1 MSSQGQS
8 YYEEGVRLE
17 TSGDVAG
24 AFDAFRRS
32 AKANPRIAAPYVGLA
47 RILTQNRQRRDAI
60 SCLERAVSCE
70 PANASVR
77 TILGQTLAEDGQLEA
92 AQTAFEAVLNVTPSA
107 PAALLGI
114 SSVYEDLG
122 DRAAAADVYR
132 QLLLADPGN
141 AKGLAGLL
149 VVAEGDALNVAVREA
164 YAQLEKA
171 DDQDAALIGYALGK
185 ALARAGDTDGAF
197 AAWASANEA
206 RRREAGPFDRDAF
219 DRRIDRL
226 CEIFNADFIA
236 EHRQLGEQSDRPVFV
251 VGLPRSGTTLT
262 EQILS
267 AHGQIYGAGE
277 LELLTDLAT
286 GLPDR
291 FGRADPPWPNA
302 AAYMT
307 QEHVSGI
314 GGDYLDRIAQLAP
327 ETASKVIDKQPL
339 NFWNLGLVAVAL
351 PNARI
356 IHCRRDIRDCGL
368 SIFSENFTP
377 DQRWATDLSDIAHY
391 WRGYRR
397 LMQHWREVSSLQV
410 LDVDYED
417 VVADLEGQSRRLLD
431 FAGLPWDQSVLDFH
445 NSDRAVQTPSRW
457 QVRQPLYQ
465 SSRGRWRTYEARLI
479 PLIAAAE
486 EA

>member
-1 MSSQGQS
+1 MSSEGQS
-8 YYEEGVRLE
+8 YYEEGVKLE

-24 AFDAFRRS
+24 AFEAFRRS

-47 RILTQNRQRRDAI
+47 RILTRNRQRKDAI

-70 PANASVR
+70 PTNVSVR

-92 AQTAFEAVLNVTPSA
+92 SQTAFEAVLNVTPSA
-107 PAALLGI
+107 PAALLGLG
-114 SSVYEDLG
+114 SVYEDLG
-122 DRAAAADVYR
+122 DRAAATDAYR
-132 QLLLADPGN
+132 QLLLAHPDN
-141 AKGLAGLL
+141 AEGLAGLL
-149 VVAEGDALNVAVREA
+149 TVTGGDALNDAVREA
-164 YAQLEKA
+164 HAQLKKA

-197 AAWASANEA
+197 DALSAANEA
-206 RRREAGPFDRDAF
+206 RCRDAGPFDRGAF
-219 DRRIDRL
+219 DRRIERL
-226 CEIFNADFIA
+226 CEIFSSHFFED
-236 EHRQLGEQSDRPVFV
+236 RRGGGEQSDRSVFV

-267 AHGQIYGAGE
+267 AHGQVYGAGE
-277 LELLTDLAT
+277 LDLLTDLAT

-291 FGRADPPWPNA
+291 LGRANPPWPDA
-302 AAYMT
+302 AADLT
-307 QEHVSGI
+307 PSHVRGI
-314 GGDYLDRIAQLAP
+314 GRDYLGRIAQLAP
-327 ETASKVIDKQPL
+327 ETASRVIDKQPL
-339 NFWNLGLVAVAL
+339 NFWNLGLVAAAL

-356 IHCRRDIRDCGL
+356 VHCRRDIRDCGL

-377 DQRWATDLSDIAHY
+377 DQRWATDLSNIAHY

-397 LMQHWREVSSLQV
+397 LMQHWRDVSSLRI
-410 LDVDYED
+410 LDMNYED
-417 VVADLEGQSRRLLD
+417 LVIDLEGQSRRLLD
-431 FAGLPWDQSVLDFH
+431 FVDLPWDQSVLDFH
-445 NSDRAVQTPSRW
+445 TSDRAVQTPSRW

-465 SSRGRWRTYEARLI
+465 SSRGRWRTYEARLG

>member
-1 MSSQGQS
+1 MSREGRE

-17 TSGDVAG
+17 TSGDVSG

-47 RILTQNRQRRDAI
+47 RILTQNRQRKDAI

-77 TILGQTLAEDGQLEA
+77 AILGQTLAEDGQLDA
-92 AQTAFEAVLNVTPSA
+92 ARTVFEAVLDETPFA
-107 PAALLGI
+107 PAALLGLGA
-114 SSVYEDLG
+114 VYEDLG
-122 DRAAAADVYR
+122 DRAAAADAYR
-132 QLLLADPGN
+132 QLLLGHPGN
-141 AKGLAGLL
+141 AEGLGGLL
-149 VVAEGDALNVAVREA
+149 AVAEGDALYVTMREA
-164 YAQLEKA
+164 RAQLEKA

-197 AAWASANEA
+197 DAWSAANDA
-206 RRREAGPFDRDAF
+206 RRRETGPFDRNAF
-219 DRRIDRL
+219 DRRLDRL
-226 CEIFNADFIA
+226 CEIFSSRFIEA
-236 EHRQLGEQSDRPVFV
+236 RRRGGEQSDRPVFV

-267 AHGQIYGAGE
+267 AHPEVYGAGE
-277 LELLTDLAT
+277 LDLLADLAT

-291 FGRADPPWPNA
+291 FGRADPPWPDA
-302 AAYMT
+302 AAEMT
-307 QEHVSGI
+307 QGHV
-314 GGDYLDRIAQLAP
+314 GGVGSDYLGRIAQLAP
-327 ETASKVIDKQPL
+327 ETASRVIDKQPL

-368 SIFSENFTP
+368 SIYSENFTP

-397 LMQHWREVSSLQV
+397 LMQHWREVSSLQI
-410 LDVDYED
+410 LDVDYEN

-431 FAGLPWDQSVLDFH
+431 FAGLPWDNCVLDFH
-445 NSDRAVQTPSRW
+445 QTNRAVQTPSRW

-465 SSRGRWRTYEARLI
+465 SSSGRWRSYEDRLG
-479 PLIAAAE
+479 PLAEAAKDA
-486 EA
+486 